1 MLMWTE
7 HRINTEK
14 LYFLTRETNN
24 MDTEEEDIS
33 AIYINLIN
41 MINAFTNLQMN
52 LIFSIRS
59 YYKKKMFYE
68 IFCYT
73 RQMKNT
79 KLLKGNRLLESIG
92 WGQEKIDTGGKTSH
106 RGKLWKRNGEKISGC
121 QGKRFKFFEQ
131 NYIPIF
137 LRMIPGFE
145 TQSQL
150 ISKLRRLCT
159 VCKMKAIWGKLPM
172 H

>member
-1 MLMWTE
+1 
-7 HRINTEK
+7 
-14 LYFLTRETNN
+14 

-92 WGQEKIDTGGKTSH
+92 
-106 RGKLWKRNGEKISGC
+106 
-121 QGKRFKFFEQ
+121 
-131 NYIPIF
+131 
-137 LRMIPGFE
+137 
-145 TQSQL
+145 
-150 ISKLRRLCT
+150 
-159 VCKMKAIWGKLPM
+159 
-172 H
+172 